1 MVSEPREGA
10 GEARGDEDA
19 LRQRVAAARVF
30 AALADPNRV
39 HILSALTQ
47 DCRSV
52 TAITRQTALPQPLV
66 SHHLRV
72 LRERGLA
79 RADRRGGST
88 FY

>member
-1 MVSEPREGA
+1 MTVEI
-10 GEARGDEDA
+10 DE
-19 LRQRVAAARVF
+19 RVAQVF
-30 AALADPNRV
+30 AALADANRLR
-39 HILSALTQ
+39 IIAQLSPHCQ
-47 DCRSV
+47 SV
-52 TAITRQTALPQPLV
+52 NEIARQVGLPQPLV

>member
-1 MVSEPREGA
+1 MVVEV
-10 GEARGDEDA
+10 DK
-19 LRQRVAAARVF
+19 RVAQVF
-30 AALADPNRV
+30 AALADANRLRIIAV
-39 HILSALTQ
+39 LTSHCQ
-47 DCRSV
+47 SV
-52 TAITRQTALPQPLV
+52 NEIARQAGLPQPLV

>member
-1 MVSEPREGA
+1 MQVAEAEPL
-10 GEARGDEDA
+10 AR
-19 LRQRVAAARVF
+19 LF
-30 AALADPNRV
+30 AALADPNRLR
-39 HILSALTQ
+39 IIAALTA
-47 DCRSV
+47 DCQSV
-52 TAITRQTALPQPLV
+52 TAIARRTALPQPLV

>member
-1 MVSEPREGA
+1 MTVEI
-10 GEARGDEDA
+10 DE
-19 LRQRVAAARVF
+19 RVTQVF
-30 AALADPNRV
+30 AALADTNRLRIIAV
-39 HILSALTQ
+39 LTSHCQ
-47 DCRSV
+47 SV
-52 TAITRQTALPQPLV
+52 NEITRQAGLPQPLV

>member
-1 MVSEPREGA
+1 MTVEI
-10 GEARGDEDA
+10 DE
-19 LRQRVAAARVF
+19 RVAQVF
-30 AALADPNRV
+30 AALADANRLRIIAV
-39 HILSALTQ
+39 LTPHCQ
-47 DCRSV
+47 SV
-52 TAITRQTALPQPLV
+52 NEIARQAGLPQPLV